1 MNNFDR
7 IVTVNIDIA
16 APAVDGASFDNIL
29 IVGLPPARE
38 PERPLPD
45 VGVYSSLAEV
55 TGAGFAAMGENA
67 DPVGI
72 AARIA
77 FSQSPR
83 PTKIFIATQKETET
97 MALEPPTDT
106 LERALSMNGWYVI
119 CPAGVPESQLEKM
132 AEWTEAHTKMLAYT
146 YLSESDPVSAIFFR
160 SHGWCGLTKDGQ
172 DASDVP
178 QANAYLHVA
187 VAAKCLSHPAG
198 SETWAFKRLASV
210 HPSQFGSTL
219 IAKIAGGNSN
229 YFTQKAGR
237 NITMNGITRGGE
249 WIDIIRGRD
258 WLQNDMQLRI
268 FNLLLMRPK
277 IPFTNPGIALVENA
291 MMASLRAAQGRGIVA
306 PEEYDDDGNAVPG
319 FMVTVPNVLSLT
331 PTELASRVLRN
342 CTFTARIA
350 GAIHA
355 VIVNG
360 TLTYEVFS
368 DG

>member
-1 MNNFDR
+1 MNNLDR

-16 APAVDGASFDNIL
+16 APAVDGTSFDNLL
-29 IVGLPPARE
+29 IVGLPPARA
-38 PERPLPD
+38 PSAPLPD

-55 TGAGFAAMGENA
+55 TGAGYVALGENA

-77 FSQSPR
+77 FSQNPR
-83 PTKIFIATQKETET
+83 PTKIFIAAQKETDT
-97 MALEPPTDT
+97 MMLEPPTDT
-106 LERALSMNGWYVI
+106 LNRALSMNGWYVI

-146 YLSESDPVSAIFFR
+146 YLSEIDPVSAVFFR
-160 SHGWCGLTKDGQ
+160 SHGWCGLTKDGE
-172 DASDVP
+172 DAVDVP

-187 VAAKCLSHPAG
+187 VTAKCLSHPAG
-198 SETWAFKRLASV
+198 SETWKFKRLAAV
-210 HPSQFGSTL
+210 HPSQLSSTL
-219 IAKIAGGNSN
+219 TTKIMNDNSN
-229 YFTQKAGR
+229 YFTQMAGR

-249 WIDIIRGRD
+249 WIDLIRGRD

-291 MMASLRAAQGRGIVA
+291 MIASLKSAQDRGIVA
-306 PEEYDDDGNAVPG
+306 PDEYDDDGNLVPG
-319 FMVTVPNVLSLT
+319 FIVSVPNAMSLT
-331 PTELASRVLRN
+331 PTEKASRVLRH

-355 VIVNG
+355 VSVNG
-360 TLTYEVFS
+360 TLTYEIFT
-368 DG
+368 DA